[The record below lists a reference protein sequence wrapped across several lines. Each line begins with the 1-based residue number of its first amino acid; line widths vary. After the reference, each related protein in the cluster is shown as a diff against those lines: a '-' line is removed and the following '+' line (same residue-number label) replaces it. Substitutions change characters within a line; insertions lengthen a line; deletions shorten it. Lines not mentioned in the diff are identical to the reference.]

1 MNILY
6 RLWLVVLT
14 FFTIILIVLLFAWF
28 GILAVPWYILKGDL
42 DFPVKIINDFMAFL
56 DKLENKFDEQ

>member
-1 MNILY
+1 M
-6 RLWLVVLT
+6 
-14 FFTIILIVLLFAWF
+14 ILIVLLFAWF